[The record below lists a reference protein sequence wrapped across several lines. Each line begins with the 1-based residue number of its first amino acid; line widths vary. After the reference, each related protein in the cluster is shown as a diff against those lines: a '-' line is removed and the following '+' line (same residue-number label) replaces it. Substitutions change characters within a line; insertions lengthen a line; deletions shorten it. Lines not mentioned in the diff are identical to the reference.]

1 VSKRQRAATLPIV
14 GLIVLAVITAI
25 VSIVALLQ
33 YRPGKQTAIPP
44 TASAPQ
50 TSQTD
55 ETPTPSEPATP
66 QPTTA
71 TALDHFA
78 TAFAQGHSVLV
89 FGDGTGNED
98 DEWVSIWARDHVA
111 HARATEYVLWDRDM
125 AVWGA
130 PVALSSA
137 GQPMTVWNASIRSPQ
152 LDYETTRVA
161 QAWQNVDAVLLS
173 YGHVQTADVIA
184 ADLQAILDAVR
195 VQSPTVPV
203 AVILQNPDPTA
214 TADQQQATV
223 AAIASWAHAQDLA
236 TIDVYAGF
244 PQNQAERDA
253 LVELDGSPN
262 EQGSQLFA
270 RIVADALPLA

>member
-1 VSKRQRAATLPIV
+1 M
-14 GLIVLAVITAI
+14 
-25 VSIVALLQ
+25 
-33 YRPGKQTAIPP
+33 
-44 TASAPQ
+44 
-50 TSQTD
+50 
-55 ETPTPSEPATP
+55 
-66 QPTTA
+66 
-71 TALDHFA
+71 
-78 TAFAQGHSVLV
+78 LV
-89 FGDGTGNED
+89 FGDGTGIED
-98 DEWVSIWARDHVA
+98 DEWVSIWARDHIA
-111 HARATEYVLWDRDM
+111 HARATEYVLWDRDA

-130 PVALSSA
+130 PLALSSV

-152 LDYETTRVA
+152 LDYETTRLA

-184 ADLQAILDAVR
+184 ADMQAILDAVR
-195 VQSPTVPV
+195 LQTPTDPV
-203 AVILQNPDPTA
+203 AVILHNPDPTA
-214 TADQQQATV
+214 SADQQQATV
-223 AAIASWAHAQDLA
+223 AAIAAWAQAQSLA